1 MEKALRQQIIE
12 KVSTYWNSNQ
22 ARQAGGTIFETIPVN
37 HRHLW
42 AYEILKLAYSHFPKD
57 HRVDA
62 VLEFAEHPEKWGE
75 GRDSRHSREAHRIV
89 DEVNDR
95 YDDPII
101 FRLATQVGKIVY
113 TAQQYHAPFDHSAG
127 WEIAEILKQIVQQL
141 NDREFEV
148 QAWST
153 LANESFIE
161 LEKPVMCH
169 PACPTCEMNGL
180 TPRSKTTSQR
190 YARKKKL

>member
-1 MEKALRQQIIE
+1 MEKALKQQIIE
-12 KVSTYWNSNQ
+12 KASAYWNSNE
-22 ARQAGGTIFETIPVN
+22 ARQTGVIIFETILVN
-37 HRHLW
+37 RRHVW

-57 HRVDA
+57 QRVEA
-62 VLEFAEHPEKWGE
+62 VLEFAEHPQKWGK

-89 DEVNDR
+89 DEVNHR
-95 YDDPII
+95 YDYPII

-113 TAQQYHAPFDHSAG
+113 TAQQYPAPFDHSAG

-141 NDREFEV
+141 NDREFEI

-161 LEKPVMCH
+161 LEEPVMCH
-169 PACPTCEMNGL
+169 PACPTCMMNGL
-180 TPRSKTTSQR
+180 TLTSEAIPQ
-190 YARKKKL
+190 

>member
-1 MEKALRQQIIE
+1 MEKALKQQVIT
-12 KVSTYWNSNQ
+12 KASADWNRGQ
-22 ARQAGGTIFETIPVN
+22 ARQAGVIIFETIPVN
-37 HRHLW
+37 RRHVW

-57 HRVDA
+57 PRVDA

-89 DEVNDR
+89 DEVNQR

-101 FRLATQVGKIVY
+101 FHLATQVGKIVY
-113 TAQQYHAPFDHSAG
+113 TAQQYPAPFDHSAG

-153 LANESFIE
+153 LANGRFIE
-161 LEKPVMCH
+161 LEEPVMCH
-169 PACPTCEMNGL
+169 PTCPTCTMNGL
-180 TPRSKTTSQR
+180 TPMTET
-190 YARKKKL
+190 LP